1 MLGSVLFNSRGGLS
15 VVLVL
20 ACYFTF
26 KAVPSAQT
34 GISAAAPAAR
44 GGLSVTEDSGRILLR
59 WAGQVDGP
67 MVKTLESALAKYRY
81 DERPL
86 RLALNSAGGQ
96 VSAGRDLLDL
106 IDWMKRQRRLE
117 THVDKGAM
125 CASMCVPIYLSGSR
139 RTADPKARFMF
150 HEARIARN
158 TTEYTDLRKRMEGV
172 MSRAQADAVEQ
183 RALGQTTDT
192 LFGSDMNYWDVN
204 ETWLRR
210 MRQAVRGGK
219 DVWLTAEQ
227 LVDQGSG
234 IVHALE

>member
-1 MLGSVLFNSRGGLS
+1 MPGSVLFNGRRG
-15 VVLVL
+15 L
-20 ACYFTF
+20 AAAFLIVCYFAL
-26 KAVPSAQT
+26 KATPSVPHGNSP
-34 GISAAAPAAR
+34 AAPAGKA
-44 GGLSVTEDSGRILLR
+44 GLSVTEQGERIVLR
-59 WAGQVDGP
+59 WAGQVDGA
-67 MVKTLESALAKYRY
+67 MVKTLEGALAKFRY

-86 RLALNSAGGQ
+86 ILTLDSAGGQ

-106 IDWMKRQRRLE
+106 IDWMKRLRRLE
-117 THVDKGAM
+117 TRVDHGSM
-125 CASMCVPIYLSGSR
+125 CASMCVPIYLAGSR
-139 RTADPKARFMF
+139 RTAAPAARFMF

-158 TTEYTDLRKRMEGV
+158 TPEYADLRKRMEGV
-172 MSRAQADAVEQ
+172 MSRSQIEQAEM
-183 RALGQTTDT
+183 RALAKTTDM

-204 ETWLRR
+204 ETWLRK